1 MSSRADLVAFDV
13 TGGSVLVVEAK
24 DRLRVSA
31 DWAAKLRRNL
41 VAHGVVG
48 KAKYFLLA
56 TPDRFFVWINGA
68 EDLSEV
74 PPTYEID
81 PSELLAPYFSAAG
94 ITPETV
100 SGDSFE
106 LIVGAWLRDLLA
118 TDTLPNEIHQ
128 NHPWLSAVF
137 DDLKGGHVAYEAVA

>member
-1 MSSRADLVAFDV
+1 MSSRADMVAVDAA
-13 TGGSVLVVEAK
+13 GGSILVVEAK

-31 DWAAKLRRNL
+31 AWAAKLRRNL
-41 VAHGVVG
+41 IAHGVVG
-48 KAKYFLLA
+48 MAKYFLLA
-56 TPDRFFVWINGA
+56 TPDRFFLWKNA
-68 EDLSEV
+68 ADDLSEV

-81 PSELLAPYFSAAG
+81 PSDLLAPYFTAAG

-100 SGDSFE
+100 SGHSFE

-118 TDTLPNEIHQ
+118 SDTLPNEIHQ
-128 NHPWLSAVF
+128 KHPWLSALL

>member
-1 MSSRADLVAFDV
+1 MSSRADIIAVDA
-13 TGGSVLVVEAK
+13 TGGSILVVEAK
-24 DRLRVSA
+24 DRLRVST

-41 VAHGVVG
+41 ITHGIVG

-56 TPDRFFVWINGA
+56 TPDRFFLWKNGS
-68 EDLSEV
+68 DISSEV
-74 PPTYEID
+74 PPTIESD
-81 PSELLAPYFSAAG
+81 ASELLAPYFAAAG

-100 SGDSFE
+100 SGHSFE

-118 TDTLPNEIHQ
+118 SDALPNDVHQ
-128 NHPWLSAVF
+128 KYPWLAGLL